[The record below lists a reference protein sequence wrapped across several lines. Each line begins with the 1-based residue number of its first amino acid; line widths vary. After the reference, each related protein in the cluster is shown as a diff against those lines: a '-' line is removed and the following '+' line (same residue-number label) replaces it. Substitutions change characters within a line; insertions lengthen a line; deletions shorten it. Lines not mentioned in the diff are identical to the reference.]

1 MGAGLIAMAREC
13 QHGWAVEGPRV
24 LASGKGNAPFDDV
37 SYPFW
42 AQDGGT
48 LAGARFDSAI
58 DTKRE
63 VGPRDRDVAGSPLRT
78 PADVALSADDGETVA
93 NETRTHVL
101 IDGNAY
107 SLATLLGGGTAAHQ
121 EQTYIDEVRGE
132 VDDLYQQVK
141 TLADI
146 NASLDKADRSDF
158 SVTYDRKWGKD
169 AQKAVDKIFG
179 PAVVDLGDLVR
190 RAGKV
195 DEETML
201 EDFEELLD
209 AMSSLEAFSAALE
222 QDGLFEDG
230 ENALL
235 ANDRTAAQVFDARE
249 AETQVI
255 LEAEGATRFGVFAQS
270 GRNIALDKLEF
281 KMDAI
286 DPDKDQGGI
295 GAFAYSTAALVTR
308 SSFLP
313 SAGVARY
320 TGGTTAVNAAKEP
333 TFYTGQMDLQ
343 LSFAT
348 KRVTVKVSALVDENG
363 TPWTHTLRAVD
374 TITLPRVDMG
384 RSASFSESSEEASI
398 NYSGFALQ
406 PLTGQTASINGYLVG
421 ANDPTTPPSEAFG
434 TWTLGEA
441 KRDKDDYL
449 AGAFGVQYQDTVE
462 DTSPDTSGA
471 SLKSYVS
478 QDEKAVPEE
487 KDLFKKDD
495 VLRFMKDPDDPDEKR
510 FIEIALSALEA
521 DADGKYS
528 KVGMLKL
535 EALHESIS
543 DELRQ
548 LQAYIALDAADDPN
562 SYGYI
567 TQRDNIWQKI
577 IELLTSGRDRVFDR
591 EDMEKEPGK
600 GPKDAE
606 GKPTTLYLYLITHQP
621 QPKLGGGRVGA
632 ECARRHR
639 RGGARDRP
647 AGSGG

>member
-333 TFYTGQMDLQ
+333 T
-343 LSFAT
+343 LSGSSRSRCRRWRLTRTAST
-348 KRVTVKVSALVDENG
+348 A
-363 TPWTHTLRAVD
+363 
-374 TITLPRVDMG
+374 
-384 RSASFSESSEEASI
+384 RSACSSWRLCTKASAT
-398 NYSGFALQ
+398 SCGSCR
-406 PLTGQTASINGYLVG
+406 PTSRWTR
-421 ANDPTTPPSEAFG
+421 PTTPIATATSRRG
-434 TWTLGEA
+434 T
-441 KRDKDDYL
+441 
-449 AGAFGVQYQDTVE
+449 
-462 DTSPDTSGA
+462 TSGKR
-471 SLKSYVS
+471 SLSYSHRGATGSSTARTWRKS
-478 QDEKAVPEE
+478 Q
-487 KDLFKKDD
+487 
-495 VLRFMKDPDDPDEKR
+495 
-510 FIEIALSALEA
+510 
-521 DADGKYS
+521 
-528 KVGMLKL
+528 
-535 EALHESIS
+535 
-543 DELRQ
+543 
-548 LQAYIALDAADDPN
+548 
-562 SYGYI
+562 
-567 TQRDNIWQKI
+567 
-577 IELLTSGRDRVFDR
+577 
-591 EDMEKEPGK
+591 
-600 GPKDAE
+600 
-606 GKPTTLYLYLITHQP
+606 
-621 QPKLGGGRVGA
+621 GRV
-632 ECARRHR
+632 RRTPK
-639 RGGARDRP
+639 ASPRP
-647 AGSGG
+647 YTYT